1 MAVGWSCW
9 GQGGCFEEV
18 VGLGEGP
25 GREGRVGC

>member
-9 GQGGCFEEV
+9 GQGGWFEEL

-25 GREGRVGC
+25 GREG